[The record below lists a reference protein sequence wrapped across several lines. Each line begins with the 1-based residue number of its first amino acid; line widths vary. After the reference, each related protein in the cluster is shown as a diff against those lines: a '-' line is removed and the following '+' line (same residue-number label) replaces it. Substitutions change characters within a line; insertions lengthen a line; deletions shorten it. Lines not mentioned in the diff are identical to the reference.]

1 MAGSILGRKG
11 RRVGIEK
18 TVKRLKKIQLSARE
32 RWKAKGRHIFIAAY
46 ENICEIWV
54 SDTRV
59 MISMIRFTFTF

>member
-18 TVKRLKKIQLSARE
+18 TVKRLKKIQLSAPG

-46 ENICEIWV
+46 DKYLRDLG

-59 MISMIRFTFTF
+59 MISMIRFTFMF